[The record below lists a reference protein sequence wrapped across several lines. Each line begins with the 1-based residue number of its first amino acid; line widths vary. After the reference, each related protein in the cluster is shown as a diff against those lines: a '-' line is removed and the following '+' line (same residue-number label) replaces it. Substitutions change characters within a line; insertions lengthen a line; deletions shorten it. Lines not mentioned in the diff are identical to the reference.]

1 LLPLLGSHFPLEAAV
16 GVNGR
21 IWVSM
26 KSVKQTIAVVRCI
39 EAVDPDRGGMDEVG
53 VKNFLS
59 EMELQF

>member
-1 LLPLLGSHFPLEAAV
+1 
-16 GVNGR
+16 
-21 IWVSM
+21 VSM